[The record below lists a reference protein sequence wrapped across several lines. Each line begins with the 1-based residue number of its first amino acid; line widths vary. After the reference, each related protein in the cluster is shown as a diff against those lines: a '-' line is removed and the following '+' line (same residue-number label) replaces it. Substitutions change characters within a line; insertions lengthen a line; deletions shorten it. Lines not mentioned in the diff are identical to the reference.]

1 MKWYQ
6 KPWVTVLL
14 LFLFFPVGLY
24 LMWRYQ
30 AWKRPVKIIISV
42 VCTLVFLLIASISN
56 EGQKT
61 SPMPSSST
69 SLEMLQ
75 SSPQEQQ
82 QEELANATAPS
93 SSAQSAQSQESVPN
107 VTMGQ
112 KNALNS
118 AKNYLSIMAFSY
130 QGLIDQLEYDGY
142 STEDATY
149 AVENCGADWNDQAAK
164 KAKDYLDLMSFSR
177 SGLIE
182 QLKFDG
188 FTTAQAEYGVKA
200 AGY

>member
-30 AWKRPVKIIISV
+30 AWNRPVKIIISV

-56 EGQKT
+56 EEQNIA
-61 SPMPSSST
+61 PVPSSST
-69 SLEMLQ
+69 SSEMLQ
-75 SSPQEQQ
+75 SSGPEQQ
-82 QEELANATAPS
+82 QEEQPNATAPN
-93 SSAQSAQSQESVPN
+93 SSAQSAQSQETEPN

-130 QGLIDQLEYDGY
+130 RGLIDQLDYDGY
-142 STEDATY
+142 STEEATY
-149 AVENCGADWNDQAAK
+149 AVENCGADWNEQAAK
-164 KAKDYLDLMSFSR
+164 KAKDYLDIMSFSR
-177 SGLIE
+177 SGLID

-188 FTTAQAEYGVKA
+188 FTAAQAEYGVKA